1 MEIITS
7 LDAELKNK
15 YPATVIALGTFDGLH
30 LGHTD
35 VINTAKDYAE
45 RNGLKLA
52 VFTFSNH
59 PLALIRPDLVP
70 VRIISAEEKIK
81 LLESFGVDYLINIP
95 FTEDFAALS
104 PDEFLDRLAC
114 FNYRCLVVGENFT
127 YGFLGSGKT
136 ETLERSGRKNGFD
149 VIVRPLVKMNGNV
162 VSSTGIRNLIQAG
175 HIEYAN
181 RMLGR
186 AYAITG
192 KIVHGEQRGRKLG
205 FPTAN
210 IELVHGEMAVP
221 APGVYAVTAS
231 IEGSIYE
238 GMGNIG
244 NNPTFNDVEHARL
257 EVNLFNCSGDLYGK
271 TMSVQF
277 HKYIRA
283 EKKFSGVEELCR
295 QIEEDKKA
303 HCLEIRC
310 SGGFYALAITEK
322 WRNYNVNT

>member
-35 VINTAKDYAE
+35 VINTARNYAE
-45 RNGLKLA
+45 RSGLKLA

-104 PDEFLDRLAC
+104 PDEFLEKLAC

-192 KIVHGEQRGRKLG
+192 TIVHGEQRGRKLG

-210 IELVHGEMAVP
+210 IELLHGEMAVP
-221 APGVYAVTAS
+221 APGVYAVTVS

-257 EVNLFNCSGDLYGK
+257 EVNLFNCSRDLYGK

-303 HCLEIRC
+303 IKTYFLNKKQ
-310 SGGFYALAITEK
+310 LPDT
-322 WRNYNVNT
+322 

>member
-35 VINTAKDYAE
+35 VINTARDYAE

-186 AYAITG
+186 AYSITE

-210 IELVHGEMAVP
+210 IELLHGEMAVP

-231 IEGSIYE
+231 IEGRIYE

-303 HCLEIRC
+303 IKTYFLNKKQ
-310 SGGFYALAITEK
+310 LPDT
-322 WRNYNVNT
+322 

>member
-45 RNGLKLA
+45 RSGLKLA

-149 VIVRPLVKMNGNV
+149 VIVRPLVKINGNV

-192 KIVHGEQRGRKLG
+192 TIVHGEQRGRRLG

-210 IELVHGEMAVP
+210 IELLHGEMAVP

-231 IEGSIYE
+231 IESSIYE

-244 NNPTFNDVEHARL
+244 NNPTFNDVEHVRL

-303 HCLEIRC
+303 IKTYFLNKKQ
-310 SGGFYALAITEK
+310 LPDT
-322 WRNYNVNT
+322 

>member
-35 VINTAKDYAE
+35 VINTARDYAE
-45 RNGLKLA
+45 RSGLKLA

-95 FTEDFAALS
+95 FTEGFAALS
-104 PDEFLDRLAC
+104 PDEFLKRLDC

-192 KIVHGEQRGRKLG
+192 TIVHGEQRGRKLG

-210 IELVHGEMAVP
+210 IELLHGEMAVP
-221 APGVYAVTAS
+221 APGVYAVTVS

-295 QIEEDKKA
+295 KIEEDKKA
-303 HCLEIRC
+303 IKTYFLNKKQ
-310 SGGFYALAITEK
+310 LPDT
-322 WRNYNVNT
+322 

>member
-45 RNGLKLA
+45 RSGLKLA
-52 VFTFSNH
+52 VFTFSIH

-186 AYAITG
+186 AYSITG

-210 IELVHGEMAVP
+210 IELLHGEMAVP

-303 HCLEIRC
+303 IKTYFLNKKQ
-310 SGGFYALAITEK
+310 LPDT
-322 WRNYNVNT
+322 

>member
-35 VINTAKDYAE
+35 VINTARDYAE
-45 RNGLKLA
+45 RSGLKLA

-104 PDEFLDRLAC
+104 PDEFLERLAC

-149 VIVRPLVKMNGNV
+149 VIVRPLVKINGNV

-186 AYAITG
+186 AYSITG

-210 IELVHGEMAVP
+210 IELLHGEMAVP

-303 HCLEIRC
+303 IKTYFLNKKQ
-310 SGGFYALAITEK
+310 LPDT
-322 WRNYNVNT
+322 

>member
-45 RNGLKLA
+45 RSGLKLA

-210 IELVHGEMAVP
+210 IELLHGEMAVP
-221 APGVYAVTAS
+221 APGVYAVTVS

-283 EKKFSGVEELCR
+283 EKRFSGVEELCR
-295 QIEEDKKA
+295 QIKEDKKA
-303 HCLEIRC
+303 IKTYFLNKKQ
-310 SGGFYALAITEK
+310 LPDT
-322 WRNYNVNT
+322 

>member
-45 RNGLKLA
+45 RSGLKLA

-104 PDEFLDRLAC
+104 PDEFLERLAC

-186 AYAITG
+186 VYAITG
-192 KIVHGEQRGRKLG
+192 KIVDGEQRGRKLG

-303 HCLEIRC
+303 IKTYFLNKKQ
-310 SGGFYALAITEK
+310 LPDT
-322 WRNYNVNT
+322 

>member
-45 RNGLKLA
+45 RSGLKLA

-104 PDEFLDRLAC
+104 PDEFLEKLAC

-210 IELVHGEMAVP
+210 IELLHGEMAVP

-257 EVNLFNCSGDLYGK
+257 EVNLFNCSRDLYGK

-303 HCLEIRC
+303 IKTYFLNKKQ
-310 SGGFYALAITEK
+310 LPDT
-322 WRNYNVNT
+322 

>member
-35 VINTAKDYAE
+35 VINTARNYAE
-45 RNGLKLA
+45 RSGLKLA

-210 IELVHGEMAVP
+210 IELLHGEMAVP
-221 APGVYAVTAS
+221 APGVYAVTVS

-295 QIEEDKKA
+295 QIEEDKN
-303 HCLEIRC
+303 
-310 SGGFYALAITEK
+310 AIKTYFLNK
-322 WRNYNVNT
+322 KQLPDT

>member
-35 VINTAKDYAE
+35 VINTARNYAE
-45 RNGLKLA
+45 RSGLKLA

-104 PDEFLDRLAC
+104 PDEFLERLDC

-192 KIVHGEQRGRKLG
+192 TIVHGEQRGRKLG

-210 IELVHGEMAVP
+210 IELLHGEMAVP

-303 HCLEIRC
+303 IKTYFLNKKQ
-310 SGGFYALAITEK
+310 LPDT
-322 WRNYNVNT
+322 

>member
-45 RNGLKLA
+45 RSGLKLA

-136 ETLERSGRKNGFD
+136 ETLERSGRKNCFD

-210 IELVHGEMAVP
+210 IELLHGEMAVP

-231 IEGSIYE
+231 IEGRIYE

-303 HCLEIRC
+303 IKTYFLNKKQ
-310 SGGFYALAITEK
+310 LPDT
-322 WRNYNVNT
+322 

>member
-104 PDEFLDRLAC
+104 PDEFLERLAY

-192 KIVHGEQRGRKLG
+192 TIVHGEQRGRKLG

-210 IELVHGEMAVP
+210 IELLHGEMAVP

-231 IEGSIYE
+231 IESSIYE

-257 EVNLFNCSGDLYGK
+257 EVNLFNCSRDLYGK

-303 HCLEIRC
+303 IKTYFLNKKQ
-310 SGGFYALAITEK
+310 LPDT
-322 WRNYNVNT
+322 

>member
-35 VINTAKDYAE
+35 VINTARDYAE

-104 PDEFLDRLAC
+104 PDEFLDSLAC

-162 VSSTGIRNLIQAG
+162 VSSTGIRNFIEAG

-186 AYAITG
+186 AYTITG
-192 KIVHGEQRGRKLG
+192 TIVHGEQRGRKLG

-210 IELVHGEMAVP
+210 IELLHGEMAGP

-271 TMSVQF
+271 TISVQF

-303 HCLEIRC
+303 IKTYFLNKKQ
-310 SGGFYALAITEK
+310 LPDT
-322 WRNYNVNT
+322 

>member
-45 RNGLKLA
+45 RSGLKLA

-192 KIVHGEQRGRKLG
+192 TIVHGEQRGRKLG

-210 IELVHGEMAVP
+210 IELLHGEMAVP

-295 QIEEDKKA
+295 QIEEDKN
-303 HCLEIRC
+303 
-310 SGGFYALAITEK
+310 AIKTYFLNK
-322 WRNYNVNT
+322 KQLLDT

>member
-15 YPATVIALGTFDGLH
+15 YSATVIALGTFDGLH

-104 PDEFLDRLAC
+104 PDEFLERLAY

-186 AYAITG
+186 AYSITC

-210 IELVHGEMAVP
+210 IELLHGEMAVP

-277 HKYIRA
+277 RKYIRA

-303 HCLEIRC
+303 IKTYFLNKKQ
-310 SGGFYALAITEK
+310 LPDT
-322 WRNYNVNT
+322 

>member
-15 YPATVIALGTFDGLH
+15 YSATVIALGTFDGLH

-210 IELVHGEMAVP
+210 IELLHGEMAVP

-295 QIEEDKKA
+295 QIEEDKN
-303 HCLEIRC
+303 
-310 SGGFYALAITEK
+310 AIKTYFLNK
-322 WRNYNVNT
+322 KQLPDT

>member
-35 VINTAKDYAE
+35 VINTARDYAE
-45 RNGLKLA
+45 RSGLKLA

-104 PDEFLDRLAC
+104 PDEFLERLAC

-186 AYAITG
+186 VYAITG

-303 HCLEIRC
+303 IKTYFLNKKQ
-310 SGGFYALAITEK
+310 LPDT
-322 WRNYNVNT
+322 

>member
-35 VINTAKDYAE
+35 VINTARNYAE
-45 RNGLKLA
+45 RSGLKLA

-95 FTEDFAALS
+95 FTEGFAALS
-104 PDEFLDRLAC
+104 PDEFLERLDC

-210 IELVHGEMAVP
+210 IELLHGEMAVP

-303 HCLEIRC
+303 IKTYFLNKKQ
-310 SGGFYALAITEK
+310 LPDT
-322 WRNYNVNT
+322 

>member
-45 RNGLKLA
+45 RSGLKLA

-104 PDEFLDRLAC
+104 PDEFLERLDC

-210 IELVHGEMAVP
+210 IELLHGEMAVP

-303 HCLEIRC
+303 IKTYFLNKKQ
-310 SGGFYALAITEK
+310 LPDT
-322 WRNYNVNT
+322 

>member
-30 LGHTD
+30 LGHID

-45 RNGLKLA
+45 RSGLKLA

-104 PDEFLDRLAC
+104 PDEFLERLAY

-186 AYAITG
+186 AYSITG

-210 IELVHGEMAVP
+210 IELLHGEMAVP

-277 HKYIRA
+277 RKYIRA

-303 HCLEIRC
+303 IKTYFLNKKQ
-310 SGGFYALAITEK
+310 LPDT
-322 WRNYNVNT
+322 

>member
-35 VINTAKDYAE
+35 VINTARDYAE
-45 RNGLKLA
+45 RSGLKLA

-81 LLESFGVDYLINIP
+81 LLKSFGVDYLINIP

-104 PDEFLDRLAC
+104 PDEFLEKLAC

-210 IELVHGEMAVP
+210 IELLHGEMAVP

-303 HCLEIRC
+303 IKTYFLNKKQ
-310 SGGFYALAITEK
+310 LPDT
-322 WRNYNVNT
+322 

>member
-35 VINTAKDYAE
+35 VINTARNYAE
-45 RNGLKLA
+45 RSGLKLA

-210 IELVHGEMAVP
+210 IELLHGEMAVP

-257 EVNLFNCSGDLYGK
+257 EVNLFNCSRDLYGK

-303 HCLEIRC
+303 IKTYFLNKKQ
-310 SGGFYALAITEK
+310 LPDT
-322 WRNYNVNT
+322 

>member
-45 RNGLKLA
+45 RSGLKLA

-210 IELVHGEMAVP
+210 IELLHGEMAVP
-221 APGVYAVTAS
+221 APGVYAVTAF
-231 IEGSIYE
+231 IEGSICE

-303 HCLEIRC
+303 IKTYFLNKKQ
-310 SGGFYALAITEK
+310 LPDT
-322 WRNYNVNT
+322 

>member
-45 RNGLKLA
+45 RSGLKLA

-192 KIVHGEQRGRKLG
+192 TIVHGEQRGRKLG

-210 IELVHGEMAVP
+210 IELLHGEMAVP
-221 APGVYAVTAS
+221 APGVYAVTVS

-244 NNPTFNDVEHARL
+244 NNPTFNDVEHVRL

-303 HCLEIRC
+303 IKTYFLNKKQ
-310 SGGFYALAITEK
+310 LPDT
-322 WRNYNVNT
+322 

>member
-45 RNGLKLA
+45 RSGLKLA

-186 AYAITG
+186 AYSITG

-210 IELVHGEMAVP
+210 IELLHGEMAVP

-231 IEGSIYE
+231 IEGRIYE

-295 QIEEDKKA
+295 QIEEDKKSNKN
-303 HCLEIRC
+303 LL
-310 SGGFYALAITEK
+310 FK
-322 WRNYNVNT
+322 

>member
-45 RNGLKLA
+45 RSGLKLA

-104 PDEFLDRLAC
+104 PDEFLEKLAC

-192 KIVHGEQRGRKLG
+192 TIVHGEQRGRRLG

-210 IELVHGEMAVP
+210 IELLHGEMAVP
-221 APGVYAVTAS
+221 APGVYAVTVS

-303 HCLEIRC
+303 IKTYFLNKKQ
-310 SGGFYALAITEK
+310 LPDT
-322 WRNYNVNT
+322 

>member
-45 RNGLKLA
+45 RSGLKLA

-186 AYAITG
+186 AYSITG

-210 IELVHGEMAVP
+210 IELLHGEMAVP

-231 IEGSIYE
+231 IEGGIYE

-244 NNPTFNDVEHARL
+244 NNPTFNDVEHVRL

-303 HCLEIRC
+303 IKTYFLNKKQ
-310 SGGFYALAITEK
+310 LPDT
-322 WRNYNVNT
+322 

>member
-35 VINTAKDYAE
+35 VINTARDYAE
-45 RNGLKLA
+45 RSGLKLA

-186 AYAITG
+186 AYTITG
-192 KIVHGEQRGRKLG
+192 TIVHGEQRGRKLG

-210 IELVHGEMAVP
+210 IELLHGEMAVP

-295 QIEEDKKA
+295 QIEEDKN
-303 HCLEIRC
+303 
-310 SGGFYALAITEK
+310 AIKTYFLNK
-322 WRNYNVNT
+322 KQLLDT

>member
-45 RNGLKLA
+45 RSGLKLA

-59 PLALIRPDLVP
+59 PLVLIRPDLVP

-210 IELVHGEMAVP
+210 IELLHGEMAVP

-231 IEGSIYE
+231 IEGRIYE

-303 HCLEIRC
+303 IKTYFLNKKQ
-310 SGGFYALAITEK
+310 LPDT
-322 WRNYNVNT
+322 

>member
-35 VINTAKDYAE
+35 VINTARNYAE
-45 RNGLKLA
+45 RSGLKLA

-104 PDEFLDRLAC
+104 PDEFLEKLAC

-210 IELVHGEMAVP
+210 IELLHGEMAVP

-231 IEGSIYE
+231 IEGRIYE

-303 HCLEIRC
+303 IKTYFLNKKQ
-310 SGGFYALAITEK
+310 LPDT
-322 WRNYNVNT
+322 

>member
-45 RNGLKLA
+45 RSGLKLA

-104 PDEFLDRLAC
+104 PDEFLDRLDC

-186 AYAITG
+186 AYSITG

-210 IELVHGEMAVP
+210 IELLHGEMAVP

-303 HCLEIRC
+303 IKTYFLNKKQ
-310 SGGFYALAITEK
+310 LPDT
-322 WRNYNVNT
+322 

>member
-35 VINTAKDYAE
+35 VINTARDYAE
-45 RNGLKLA
+45 RSGLKLA

-104 PDEFLDRLAC
+104 PDEFLEKLAC

-149 VIVRPLVKMNGNV
+149 VIVRPLVKINGNV

-186 AYAITG
+186 AYSITG

-210 IELVHGEMAVP
+210 IELLHGEMAVP

-303 HCLEIRC
+303 IKTYFLNKKQLP
-310 SGGFYALAITEK
+310 GA
-322 WRNYNVNT
+322 

>member
-35 VINTAKDYAE
+35 VINTARDYAE
-45 RNGLKLA
+45 RSGLKLA

-149 VIVRPLVKMNGNV
+149 VIVRPLVKINGNV

-210 IELVHGEMAVP
+210 IELLHGEMAVP

-231 IEGSIYE
+231 IESSIYE

-303 HCLEIRC
+303 IKTYFLNKKQ
-310 SGGFYALAITEK
+310 LPDT
-322 WRNYNVNT
+322 

>member
-35 VINTAKDYAE
+35 VINTARNYAE
-45 RNGLKLA
+45 RSGLKLA

-104 PDEFLDRLAC
+104 PDEFLEKLAC
-114 FNYRCLVVGENFT
+114 FNYCCLVVGENFT

-192 KIVHGEQRGRKLG
+192 KIVHGEQRGRRLG

-210 IELVHGEMAVP
+210 IELLHGEMAVP

-303 HCLEIRC
+303 IKTYFLNKKQ
-310 SGGFYALAITEK
+310 LPDT
-322 WRNYNVNT
+322 

>member
-35 VINTAKDYAE
+35 VINTAKNYAE
-45 RNGLKLA
+45 RSGLKLA

-210 IELVHGEMAVP
+210 IELLHGEMAVP

-295 QIEEDKKA
+295 QIEEDKN
-303 HCLEIRC
+303 
-310 SGGFYALAITEK
+310 AIKTYFLNK
-322 WRNYNVNT
+322 KQLPDT

>member
-35 VINTAKDYAE
+35 VINTARNYAE
-45 RNGLKLA
+45 RSGLKLA

-95 FTEDFAALS
+95 FTEAFAALS

-114 FNYRCLVVGENFT
+114 FNYSCLVVGENFT

-192 KIVHGEQRGRKLG
+192 TIVHGEQRGRRLG

-210 IELVHGEMAVP
+210 IELLHGEMAVP
-221 APGVYAVTAS
+221 APGVYAVTVS

-277 HKYIRA
+277 RKYIRA

-303 HCLEIRC
+303 IKTYFLNKKQ
-310 SGGFYALAITEK
+310 LPDT
-322 WRNYNVNT
+322 

>member
-35 VINTAKDYAE
+35 VINTAIDYAE
-45 RNGLKLA
+45 RSGLKLA

-192 KIVHGEQRGRKLG
+192 TIVHGEQRGRKLG

-210 IELVHGEMAVP
+210 IELLHGEMAVP

-283 EKKFSGVEELCR
+283 EKKFSRVEELCR

-303 HCLEIRC
+303 IKTYFLNKKQ
-310 SGGFYALAITEK
+310 LPDT
-322 WRNYNVNT
+322 